1 MLHSS
6 TSFGPGTLRDLAAA
20 HVSRLVMVPG
30 IVTAASKPKHKATRI
45 VLQCKVCR
53 NTRGVPIAPG
63 LGGAHVPRYCDGGG
77 GGGAA
82 GEGERG
88 GEGERARER
97 EKGED
102 ERTRERRKAA
112 AGGKTLVV
120 FSPLTQQKKTPAFPL
135 GNDKITLPIDS
146 KATPSPAEA
155 PRSLGAPTAR
165 AAAASTRSRSSRAAP
180 RSSTSRPSSSRRGP
194 RTSPR
199 GTCRGRCSPSSTA
212 GSWARS
218 PPGRA

>member
-88 GEGERARER
+88 GEGARER
-97 EKGED
+97 EGRGRED
-102 ERTRERRKAA
+102 EGAEKGRD
-112 AGGKTLVV
+112 GGKNSCCF
-120 FSPLTQQKKTPAFPL
+120 FSSHTTTKTPAFPL
-135 GNDKITLPIDS
+135 GNDKITLPIDP

>member
-6 TSFGPGTLRDLAAA
+6 TFFGPGTLRDLAAS

-30 IVTAASKPKHKATRI
+30 IVTASSKPKHKATRI

-112 AGGKTLVV
+112 TGGKNSCCF
-120 FSPLTQQKKTPAFPL
+120 FSSHTTKK
-135 GNDKITLPIDS
+135 NSCI
-146 KATPSPAEA
+146 PS
-155 PRSLGAPTAR
+155 RKR
-165 AAAASTRSRSSRAAP
+165 
-180 RSSTSRPSSSRRGP
+180 
-194 RTSPR
+194 
-199 GTCRGRCSPSSTA
+199 
-212 GSWARS
+212 
-218 PPGRA
+218 